1 MKQIFMV
8 KMFLN
13 HWLSLLFSSEQ
24 SIKKDVIVGFF
35 FYQISSLTLEQ

>member
-35 FYQISSLTLEQ
+35 LFFLSD